1 MQYRSDKMA
10 STVAKN
16 REDRPYALT
25 GGGACSKEMSQK
37 FKKRCLKNADRTLA
51 QATQCQ
57 ETNSIA
63 ALLSMEDAAFVVH
76 SPNGCVGCVAFMNE
90 GFKIGQYHRGV
101 RNLRDARYIVTNLD
115 ERDVVL
121 GGESK
126 LKEAVLELEARY
138 NPNIIF
144 IFTSCASGIIGDD
157 IDAAAASLQEEIRPI
172 LVPIHCE
179 GFKSKVP
186 ATGFDTVF
194 KSIAKYVIKGER
206 PEKEKGLINIF
217 ATTSIGYKDQLEM
230 ENLLKVLG
238 LHVNYIPF
246 YSSVEK
252 LKRIPAAEYS
262 VAVCQVFADEFME
275 YLKAEYDIP
284 YSKTGMPI
292 GIRSTDKWFLSIARL
307 VGKEDVAL
315 KYIEEQHKK
324 ILPQIQ
330 KIREKTEG
338 KRVFIC
344 AGTGRGIAA
353 ATLIEDFGMKL
364 IGIETPTYE
373 EALFENFDEIEKIH
387 GGDFIIDVANMQPF
401 EQSNLVNKLK
411 PDLFIG
417 ISEWVAKLG
426 YPSTHILEAKRPTF
440 GYNGLLY
447 LGRKIENALENPSF
461 NVKLAKHK
469 KLPYKE
475 SWYSENAFKY
485 FKEVGEE

>member
-1 MQYRSDKMA
+1 MA
-10 STVAKN
+10 GIIAKN

-25 GGGACSKEMSQK
+25 DGGGCSSNLSNK
-37 FKKRCLKNADRTLA
+37 FKKRCLKNADRTFA

-76 SPNGCVGCVAFMNE
+76 APNGCVGCVSFMNDN
-90 GFKIGQYHRGV
+90 FKVGQFHRKIEKI
-101 RNLRDARYIVTNLD
+101 RNARYIVTNVD
-115 ERDVVL
+115 EKDVVL
-121 GGESK
+121 GGEK
-126 LKEAVLELEARY
+126 KVKEAVLELENRY
-138 NPNIIF
+138 KPNIIF

-157 IDAAAASLQEEIRPI
+157 VDSVANTVQKEVNAIV
-172 LVPIHCE
+172 VPIHCE

-194 KSIAKYVIKGER
+194 KAIEKYIIKGEK
-206 PEKEKGLINIF
+206 PKKEKGLINVF

-230 ENLLKVLG
+230 ENLLAVLG

-275 YLKAEYDIP
+275 HLKEDYDIP

-292 GIRSTDKWFLSIARL
+292 GIRSTDEWFLSVARL
-307 VGKEDVAL
+307 VGKEDIAL
-315 KYIEEQHKK
+315 RYIEKEHERV
-324 ILPQIQ
+324 LPQIA
-330 KIREKTEG
+330 KIRDHIGG

-364 IGIETPTYE
+364 VGIQTPTYE
-373 EALFENFDEIEKIH
+373 EALIENFEQLEEIH
-387 GGDFIIDVANMQPF
+387 GGDFIIDIANMQPF
-401 EQSNLVNKLK
+401 EQSNLVNKLR
-411 PDLFIG
+411 PELFIG
-417 ISEWVAKLG
+417 MSTWVSKLG
-426 YPSTHILEAKRPTF
+426 VPSTHILESKRPTF

-447 LGRKIENALENPSF
+447 LGRKIENAVENPSF
-461 NVKLAKHK
+461 NIKLAKHK
-469 KLPYKE
+469 KLPYKN

-485 FKEVGEE
+485 FKEVGNEE